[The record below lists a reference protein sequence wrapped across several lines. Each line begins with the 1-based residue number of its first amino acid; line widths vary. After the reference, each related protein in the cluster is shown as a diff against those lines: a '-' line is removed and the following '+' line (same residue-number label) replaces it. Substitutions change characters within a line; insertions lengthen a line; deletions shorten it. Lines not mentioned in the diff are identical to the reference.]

1 MVDQEVVALVAQVLL
16 TLGSEQEAKEGTI
29 VAVTQATFSLV
40 EVIRAGKQQLLI
52 LSILSLS

>member
-1 MVDQEVVALVAQVLL
+1 MVDQEVVALVAQALL

-40 EVIRAGKQQLLI
+40 EVI
-52 LSILSLS
+52 